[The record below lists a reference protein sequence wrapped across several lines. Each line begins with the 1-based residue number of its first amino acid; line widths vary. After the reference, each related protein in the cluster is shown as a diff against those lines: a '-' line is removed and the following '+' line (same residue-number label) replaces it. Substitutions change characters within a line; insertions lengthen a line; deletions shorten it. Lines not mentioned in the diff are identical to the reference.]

1 MRRRLRLFIK
11 ANNFPWETFK
21 KYWKNSSRSE
31 LLMDILF
38 PLLISVGLTWLTS
51 FYIDDF
57 SRLIGKFQQLSGQL
71 IAAISILAGFN
82 VASITII
89 STANEPTN
97 RLRRIPST
105 TNPSMSMYEVLISF
119 FTWAVIIQ
127 LIVVLVGIIL
137 FYTGS
142 LVPSDL
148 YHEIPIWAWLVSVIV
163 LFITIHSMFIS
174 IRNMKTLFL
183 YVTYRDTSTPPTP
196 GP

>member
-1 MRRRLRLFIK
+1 MRRRVKLFIK

-38 PLLISVGLTWLTS
+38 PFIISAGLMWLTS

-57 SRLIGKFQQLSGQL
+57 SQLIEKFQQLSGQL

-82 VASITII
+82 IASITII

-97 RLRRIPST
+97 RLRQIPST
-105 TNPSMSMYEVLISF
+105 TNRSMSMYEVLISF

-137 FYTGS
+137 FYAGS
-142 LVPSDL
+142 LVPSNL
-148 YHEIPIWAWLVSVIV
+148 YHEIPIWAWIVSIFV

-183 YVTYRDTSTPPTP
+183 YVTYTPPSPPPP
-196 GP
+196 GT

>member
-1 MRRRLRLFIK
+1 MRRRLRLFVK

-31 LLMDILF
+31 LLMDILC
-38 PLLISVGLTWLTS
+38 PLIISVGLIRLTS

-57 SRLIGKFQQLSGQL
+57 SRLIEKFQQLSGQL

-82 VASITII
+82 IASITII

-97 RLRRIPST
+97 RLRQIPST
-105 TNPSMSMYEVLISF
+105 TNRSMSMYEVLISF

-127 LIVVLVGIIL
+127 LIVVLVGIVL
-137 FYTGS
+137 FYAGS
-142 LVPSDL
+142 LVPSNL
-148 YHEIPIWAWLVSVIV
+148 YHEIPIWAWVASSAV

-174 IRNMKTLFL
+174 IRNMKTLYL
-183 YVTYRDTSTPPTP
+183 YVTYRGSTPPTP

>member
-1 MRRRLRLFIK
+1 MRRRVKLFIK
-11 ANNFPWETFK
+11 ANNFPWEIFK
-21 KYWKNSSRSE
+21 EYWKNSSRSE

-38 PLLISVGLTWLTS
+38 PLIISVGLTWLAS

-57 SRLIGKFQQLSGQL
+57 SRLIETFQLLSGQL

-82 VASITII
+82 IASITII

-97 RLRRIPST
+97 RLRQIPST
-105 TNPSMSMYEVLISF
+105 TNSSKSMYEVLISF

-137 FYTGS
+137 FYAGS
-142 LVPSDL
+142 LVPSNL
-148 YHEIPIWAWLVSVIV
+148 YHEIPIWAWIVSILV
-163 LFITIHSMFIS
+163 LFITVHSMFIS

-183 YVTYRDTSTPPTP
+183 YVTYKGSTTPPSPST
-196 GP
+196 